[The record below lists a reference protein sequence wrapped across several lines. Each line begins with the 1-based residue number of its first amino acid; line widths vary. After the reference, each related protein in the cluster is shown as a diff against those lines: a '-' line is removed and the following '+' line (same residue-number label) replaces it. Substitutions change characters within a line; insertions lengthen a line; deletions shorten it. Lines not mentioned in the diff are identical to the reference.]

1 MRRSNTLLIVVSALF
16 LLAIISYIGLNLIR
30 SGTNPLRTAPAVPCA
45 IEDSC
50 EAVGYAVRTESVL
63 SADGYVAS
71 DLADGE
77 HVSYG
82 QSVATRYGS
91 EAALGLADEIRSL
104 RLQIS
109 QIENSVTGHGDAIT
123 SVIALSRAVENRDLQ
138 RLDQLAMD
146 VRASIFSRSASGNPE
161 TELASLKE
169 QLRSLLD
176 QTSDSDDVR
185 VFSSGTFSSVVD
197 GYERIA
203 PSDLEGLT
211 PSELEDLFSGPSVPQ
226 GAFGKLIS
234 GTTWYFAARMNSA
247 DAERL
252 SPGGSALVKFN
263 KTFSAELTMDVV
275 SVSEPAGGMRLVVF
289 SSDRDLEKASG
300 MRRLTADIVFAQDS
314 GLLVPKEA
322 LHTDD
327 GTYIYILAGYQAMRT
342 DVEFVG
348 DYDDAYCLI
357 RPAENG
363 TIAANASVIV
373 SARGLFD
380 GKVVQ

>member
-45 IEDSC
+45 VEDSC

-91 EAALGLADEIRSL
+91 EEALGLADEIRSL

-109 QIENSVTGHGDAIT
+109 QIENSVTGHGDAMT

-146 VRASIFSRSASGNPE
+146 VRASIFNRSASGNPE

-185 VFSSGTFSSVVD
+185 VFSSGTFSSAVD
-197 GYERIA
+197 GYERIT
-203 PSDLEGLT
+203 PSDLEGLM
-211 PSELEDLFSGPSVPQ
+211 PSALEDLFSGPSVPQ

-275 SVSEPAGGMRLVVF
+275 SVSEAAGGMRLVVF

-342 DVEFVG
+342 DVELGG

-363 TIAANASVIV
+363 TIAANASGIV

>member
-1 MRRSNTLLIVVSALF
+1 MRRSNTLLIVISVLF
-16 LLAIISYIGLNLIR
+16 LIAIICYIGLNLIQ
-30 SGTNPLRTAPAVPCA
+30 SATDPLRTAPAVACNV
-45 IEDSC
+45 EDSC
-50 EAVGYAVRTESVL
+50 EAVGYAVRTETVL
-63 SADGYVAS
+63 TAEGYVAS
-71 DLADGE
+71 DLTDGE

-91 EAALGLADEIRSL
+91 EEALALADEIRSL

-109 QIENSVTGHGDAIT
+109 QIESSIMGRGDAMT
-123 SVIALSRAVENRDLQ
+123 SVVSLSRAVEDRDLE

-146 VRASIFSRSASGNPE
+146 VRANIFSRNTSGNPE
-161 TELASLKE
+161 TELASLTE
-169 QLRSLLD
+169 QLRTLQD
-176 QTSDSDDVR
+176 QTSDADDVR
-185 VFSSGTFSSVVD
+185 VFSSGTFSSAVD
-197 GYERIA
+197 GYERITPA
-203 PSDLEGLT
+203 DLDGLQPT
-211 PSELEDLFSGPSVPQ
+211 DLEDLFSGPDVPQ

-252 SPGGSALVKFN
+252 SPGGTALVKFN
-263 KTFSAELTMDVV
+263 KTFSADLTMDVV
-275 SVSEPAGGMRLVVF
+275 SVSEAANGMRLVVF

-300 MRRLTADIVFAQDS
+300 LRRLTADIVFAQES

-322 LHTDD
+322 VHEDD

-342 DVEFVG
+342 DIEVIS
-348 DYDDAYCLI
+348 DYDEEYCLI

-363 TIAANASVIV
+363 TLAANASVIV

>member
-91 EAALGLADEIRSL
+91 EEALGLADEIRSL

-185 VFSSGTFSSVVD
+185 SSGTFSSVVD

-275 SVSEPAGGMRLVVF
+275 SVSEAAGGMRLVVF

>member
-30 SGTNPLRTAPAVPCA
+30 SGTNPLRTAPAVPCDV
-45 IEDSC
+45 EDSC

-109 QIENSVTGHGDAIT
+109 QIENSITGHGDAMT
-123 SVIALSRAVENRDLQ
+123 SVIALSQAVESRDLQ

-185 VFSSGTFSSVVD
+185 VFSSGTFSSAVD
-197 GYERIA
+197 GYERIT
-203 PSDLEGLT
+203 PSDLEGLM

-234 GTTWYFAARMNSA
+234 GTTWYFAARMNAA

>member
-45 IEDSC
+45 VEDSC

-109 QIENSVTGHGDAIT
+109 QIENSITGHGDAMT
-123 SVIALSRAVENRDLQ
+123 SVIALSQAVESRDLQ

-185 VFSSGTFSSVVD
+185 VFSSGTFSSSVD
-197 GYERIA
+197 GYERIT
-203 PSDLEGLT
+203 PSDLEGLM

-234 GTTWYFAARMNSA
+234 GTTWYFAARMNAA

-357 RPAENG
+357 RPTENG

>member
-1 MRRSNTLLIVVSALF
+1 MRRSNTLLIVISVLF
-16 LLAIISYIGLNLIR
+16 LIAIICYIGLNLIQ
-30 SGTNPLRTAPAVPCA
+30 SGTDPLRTAPAVSCTV
-45 IEDSC
+45 EDSC

-63 SADGYVAS
+63 TAEGYVAS

-91 EAALGLADEIRSL
+91 EEALALADEIRSL

-109 QIENSVTGHGDAIT
+109 QIENSIMGRGDAMT
-123 SVIALSRAVENRDLQ
+123 SVISLSRAVEDRDLQ

-146 VRASIFSRSASGNPE
+146 VRANIFSRNTSGNPE
-161 TELASLKE
+161 AELAALTE
-169 QLRSLLD
+169 QLRTLQD
-176 QTSDSDDVR
+176 QTSDADDVR
-185 VFSSGTFSSVVD
+185 VFSSGTFSSAVD

-203 PSDLEGLT
+203 PSDLEGLQ
-211 PSELEDLFSGPSVPQ
+211 PSDLEDLFSGPEIPQ

-234 GTTWYFAARMNSA
+234 GTTWYFASRMNSA
-247 DAERL
+247 DAQRL
-252 SPGGSALVKFN
+252 SPGGTALVKFN
-263 KTFSAELTMDVV
+263 KTFSADLTMDVV
-275 SVSEPAGGMRLVVF
+275 SVSEAANGMRLVVF

-300 MRRLTADIVFAQDS
+300 LRRLTADIVFAQES

-322 LHTDD
+322 VHDDD

-342 DVEFVG
+342 DIEVIS
-348 DYDDAYCLI
+348 DYDEEYCLI

-363 TIAANASVIV
+363 TLAANASVIV